1 MSTTIELYSGDR
13 DDFALFATIGSEE
26 GTAVVSVSGADVT
39 LPGDFSSSVSAG
51 ESVVL
56 QDHPAAG
63 EYEVASVAYDS
74 KSDETT
80 ITLTE
85 TLNGE
90 SAEGYLLLPWNVR
103 GDFDTIRAEMKVAI
117 GFDPVVTWDIGDNSL
132 SVEDGRGTGD
142 KMRFE
147 VLPTD
152 TESLGDLTYQMDV
165 QGKAGSDTVTIIKKG
180 DIEISVSSDITA

>member
-1 MSTTIELYSGDR
+1 MTSIELYSGDR

-39 LPGDFSSSVSAG
+39 LLGDFSSSVGAG

-56 QDHPAAG
+56 QDHPVAG

-74 KSDETT
+74 QSEETT

-85 TLNGE
+85 TLNDE
-90 SAEGYLLLPWNVR
+90 SAQGYLLLPWNV
-103 GDFDTIRAEMKVAI
+103 GSDFDTIRAEMKVTPR
-117 GFDPVVTWDIGDNSL
+117 FDPVVTWDTGDDSL

-142 KMRFE
+142 KLVFQ
-147 VLPTD
+147 VLGED
-152 TESLGDLTYQMDV
+152 TASLSDSTYQMDV
-165 QGKAGSDTVTIIKKG
+165 QGEAGGDAVTIIKKT
-180 DIEISVSSDITA
+180 EIQVQVTSDITT